1 VVILGIAS
9 AIVAPQLGSRSDI
22 KIRAAARLLV
32 ADLMY
37 AQNNAI
43 AQQKWIYVRF
53 DAAGEKYS
61 VMDGAGANAT
71 DTSRIIKHPVTKA
84 EFTTKLG
91 VATDRRLGD
100 VKIKTVTFNG
110 VDTNYRPEFVIA
122 FDELGVPYVYCYDLN
137 NTNEL
142 LDGTV
147 ELECGA
153 RTRSR
158 SSSSGTRERSKSSN
172 ARFHGARV
180 RRLRAP
186 SERPAVGLG
195 GHDPVHAVTCSADRP
210 RHRL

>member
-1 VVILGIAS
+1 MVTLNTTTHRQPLARGNARRSRGFTLIEILMVVVILGIAS

-37 AQNNAI
+37 AQNTAI
-43 AQQKWIYVRF
+43 AQQKWMYVRF

-61 VMDGAGANAT
+61 VMDGVGANAT
-71 DTSRIIKHPVTKA
+71 DTTKIIKHPVTKA

-91 VATDRRLGD
+91 VATDRRIGD

-147 ELECGA
+147 ELECGKD
-153 RTRSR
+153 TIKVLV
-158 SSSSGTRERSKSSN
+158 ERYTGEIK
-172 ARFHGARV
+172 V
-180 RRLRAP
+180 Q
-186 SERPAVGLG
+186 
-195 GHDPVHAVTCSADRP
+195 
-210 RHRL
+210 

>member
-1 VVILGIAS
+1 MLNTTTHHQRLARGNHCGSRGFTLIEILMVVVILGIAS

-43 AQQKWIYVRF
+43 AQQKWMYVRF

-61 VMDGAGANAT
+61 VMDGVGASAT
-71 DTSRIIKHPVTKA
+71 DTTKIIKHPVTKA
-84 EFTTKLG
+84 EFTTRLG
-91 VATDRRLGD
+91 VATDRRIGD

-147 ELECGA
+147 ELECGKD
-153 RTRSR
+153 TIKVLV
-158 SSSSGTRERSKSSN
+158 ERYTGEIK
-172 ARFHGARV
+172 V
-180 RRLRAP
+180 Q
-186 SERPAVGLG
+186 
-195 GHDPVHAVTCSADRP
+195 
-210 RHRL
+210 

>member
-1 VVILGIAS
+1 MEGSEIAMLNTTTHRQPLARGNRRGSRGFTLIEILMVVVILGIAS
-9 AIVAPQLGSRSDI
+9 AVVAPQLGSRSDI

-37 AQNNAI
+37 AQNTAI

-61 VMDGAGANAT
+61 VMDGVGANAT
-71 DTSRIIKHPVTKA
+71 DTTKIIKHPVTKA

-91 VATDRRLGD
+91 VATDRRIGD

-142 LDGTV
+142 LD
-147 ELECGA
+147 
-153 RTRSR
+153 
-158 SSSSGTRERSKSSN
+158 
-172 ARFHGARV
+172 
-180 RRLRAP
+180 
-186 SERPAVGLG
+186 
-195 GHDPVHAVTCSADRP
+195 
-210 RHRL
+210 

>member
-1 VVILGIAS
+1 MVTLNTTTHRQPRPRRRAAAASGFTLVEILMVVLILGIAS

-22 KIRAAARLLV
+22 KVRAAARLLV

-37 AQNNAI
+37 AQNAAI
-43 AQQKWIYVRF
+43 SQQKWIYVRF

-61 VMDGAGANAT
+61 VMDGVGANTT
-71 DTSRIIKHPVTKA
+71 DTSKIIKHPVTKA

-91 VATDRRLGD
+91 VATDNRLGD
-100 VKIKTVTFNG
+100 VKIKSATFNG

-147 ELECGA
+147 ELECGKD
-153 RTRSR
+153 TLKVLI
-158 SSSSGTRERSKSSN
+158 ERYTGEIK
-172 ARFHGARV
+172 V
-180 RRLRAP
+180 Q
-186 SERPAVGLG
+186 
-195 GHDPVHAVTCSADRP
+195 
-210 RHRL
+210 

>member
-1 VVILGIAS
+1 MLNTTTHRQPLARGKHRGSRGFTLIEILMVVVILGIAS

-37 AQNNAI
+37 AQNTAI
-43 AQQKWIYVRF
+43 AQQKWMYVRF

-61 VMDGAGANAT
+61 VMDGVGANAT
-71 DTSRIIKHPVTKA
+71 DTTKIIKHPVTKA

-91 VATDRRLGD
+91 VATDRRIGD

-147 ELECGA
+147 ELECGKD
-153 RTRSR
+153 TIKVLV
-158 SSSSGTRERSKSSN
+158 ERYTGEIK
-172 ARFHGARV
+172 V
-180 RRLRAP
+180 Q
-186 SERPAVGLG
+186 
-195 GHDPVHAVTCSADRP
+195 
-210 RHRL
+210 

>member
-1 VVILGIAS
+1 MERSEIAMVTLNTTTHRQTLVRGNTRRHHRSSRGFTLIEILMVVVILGIAS
-9 AIVAPQLGSRSDI
+9 AVVAPQLGSRSDI
-22 KIRAAARLLV
+22 KVRAAARLLV

-43 AQQKWIYVRF
+43 AQQKWMYVRF
-53 DAAGEKYS
+53 DAAGETYS

-71 DTSRIIKHPVTKA
+71 DTTRIIKHPVTKA

-100 VKIKTVTFNG
+100 VRIKTATFNG

-147 ELECGA
+147 ELECGKD
-153 RTRSR
+153 TIQVLV
-158 SSSSGTRERSKSSN
+158 ERYTGEIK
-172 ARFHGARV
+172 V
-180 RRLRAP
+180 Q
-186 SERPAVGLG
+186 
-195 GHDPVHAVTCSADRP
+195 
-210 RHRL
+210 

>member
-1 VVILGIAS
+1 MVTLNTTTHRQPLARGNARRPRGFTLIEILMVVVILGIAS

-110 VDTNYRPEFVIA
+110 VDTNYRPEVVIA

-147 ELECGA
+147 ELECGKD
-153 RTRSR
+153 TIKVLV
-158 SSSSGTRERSKSSN
+158 ERYTGEIK
-172 ARFHGARV
+172 V
-180 RRLRAP
+180 Q
-186 SERPAVGLG
+186 
-195 GHDPVHAVTCSADRP
+195 
-210 RHRL
+210 